1 MKICRGPSFLEK
13 LPMYGGA
20 ADIVDGALLTIG
32 VTEEQDLGALILSGA
47 AAVDAIGVKE
57 GLYDYSVEGGD
68 YAYLGTADNLGLV
81 NMIMPG
87 ALLAA
92 EYDLTDAGC
101 AIQQMTSAT
110 AIRITSAENL
120 ASFFLYANAGTG
132 IGQLAAVVSSDD
144 TDYTIKS
151 ALTTTLVAADS
162 TLTKLLMLGMNLH
175 VLKSTRDKLIS
186 TAAAGTATL
195 RTLYTEGKWQGSMGW
210 ERLTFVKHHNKQLY
224 GLAPAFRSIV
234 APVNSWFAP
243 ID

>member
-1 MKICRGPSFLEK
+1 MKICRGPSALEK

-32 VTEEQDLGALILSGA
+32 ATEEQDLGALIISGA
-47 AAVDAIGVKE
+47 AAVDAVAVKE
-57 GLYDYSVEGGD
+57 GLYDYSVTGGD
-68 YAYLGTADNLGLV
+68 YAYLGTADNLQLC

-101 AIQQMTSAT
+101 AIASMTSTT

-132 IGQLAAVVSSDD
+132 IGQLASVVSSDD

-151 ALTTTLVAADS
+151 ALTTTWVAGSS

-175 VLKSTRDKLIS
+175 VLSTDRSKLIS

-195 RTLYTEGKWQGSMGW
+195 RTLYTEGKWQGSSGW
-210 ERLTFVKHHNKQLY
+210 ERLTFTKHHNLQLS
-224 GLAPAFRSIV
+224 GKAPAFRSIV
-234 APVNSWFAP
+234 APVNSWFSP